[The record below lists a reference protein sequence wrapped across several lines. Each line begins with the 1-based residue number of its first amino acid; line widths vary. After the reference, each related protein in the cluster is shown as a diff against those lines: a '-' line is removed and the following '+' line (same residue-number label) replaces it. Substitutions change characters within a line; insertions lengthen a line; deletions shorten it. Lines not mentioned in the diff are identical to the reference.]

1 MMAACDNVASGSGK
15 TMFFAE
21 GALSNPLGPYRR
33 MGLPLNVLLLSSIV
47 KILIIAHLLLIGVM
61 AMIWAERR
69 ISGWMQDRLGPN
81 RVGFQGL
88 LQPIADG
95 IKFLLKE
102 DLIPNHVDK
111 PLYVLAPAMLL
122 IPAMLTIAVVPFGG
136 SIEIAG
142 HTIPLQIADINIG
155 ILYIL
160 AITSLGVYGVV
171 LGAWASNNKYS
182 LLGGLRS
189 SAQMISY
196 ELTLGLAI
204 IGVLMLTVVEQGG
217 SALSLREIAKSQGKN
232 LWNWNFLIH
241 FPAFLAFTTAMFAET
256 NRLPFDLAEAE
267 QELVA
272 GYHTEYSSMKF
283 AMFFMAEYMN
293 MIVGSAVTVTLF
305 LGGWHFFGLE
315 NVGGPILSGLISFGI
330 FFAKTAI
337 FLFVFIWVR
346 WTLPRFRYDQ
356 LMNLGWKFLLPVALS
371 SIVVTG
377 FLWVTTDGN
386 KLLIGI
392 GNVVAAFIVISVVG
406 GLLVMNK
413 PPEVSTPEIAGLDTL
428 ESEGSS

>member
-1 MMAACDNVASGSGK
+1 MKGWVPNLPPFHPSNQVGK
-15 TMFFAE
+15 VKSMENMPF
-21 GALSNPLGPYRR
+21 L
-33 MGLPLNVLLLSSIV
+33 VLILSSVV
-47 KILIIAHLLLIGVM
+47 KILIIVHLLIIGVM
-61 AMIWAERR
+61 VMIWAERR
-69 ISGWMQDRLGPN
+69 VSGWMQDRLGPN
-81 RVGFQGL
+81 RVGPQGL

-95 IKFLLKE
+95 LKFMFKE
-102 DLIPNHVDK
+102 DIIPDHVDK

-122 IPAMLTIAVVPFGG
+122 VPALIVVAVVPFGS
-136 SIEIAG
+136 SITLFGYE
-142 HTIPLQIADINIG
+142 IPLQIADINIG

-204 IGVLMLTVVEQGG
+204 IGVLMLT
-217 SALSLREIAKSQGKN
+217 SSLSLRTIAIEQGAYP
-232 LWNWNFLIH
+232 WQWNFLIH

-293 MIVGSAVTVTLF
+293 MIVGSAVVVTLF

-315 NVGGPILSGLISFGI
+315 NVGGPVWSGLISFGI
-330 FFAKTAI
+330 FFVKTAI

-356 LMNLGWKFLLPVALS
+356 LMNFGWKFLLPVALT

-377 FLWVTTDGN
+377 ALWIMTESR
-386 KLLIGI
+386 LIVGI
-392 GNVVAAFIVISVVG
+392 GNVVAAFIVVSIVA

-413 PPEVSTPEIAGLDTL
+413 TPEPAIPDDDSQITRSALDAI
-428 ESEGSS
+428 E

>member
-1 MMAACDNVASGSGK
+1 MENSQ
-15 TMFFAE
+15 
-21 GALSNPLGPYRR
+21 LL
-33 MGLPLNVLLLSSIV
+33 VLILSSIV
-47 KILIIAHLLLIGVM
+47 KILFIAHLLIIGVM
-61 AMIWAERR
+61 AMIWSERR
-69 ISGWMQDRLGPN
+69 VSGWMQDRLGPN
-81 RVGFQGL
+81 RVGFQGI

-95 IKFLLKE
+95 IKFLFKE
-102 DLIPNHVDK
+102 DLIPDHVDK
-111 PLYVLAPAMLL
+111 PLYVLAPAMVL
-122 IPAMLTIAVVPFGG
+122 IPAMVTIAVVPFGS
-136 SIEIAG
+136 SITVLG
-142 HTIPLQIADINIG
+142 HEIPLQIADINIG
-155 ILYIL
+155 VLYIL

-204 IGVLMLTVVEQGG
+204 IGVLMLTSSLHLRQVAEAQG
-217 SALSLREIAKSQGKN
+217 AYP
-232 LWNWNFLIH
+232 WHWNFLIH
-241 FPAFLAFTTAMFAET
+241 FPAFLAFITAMFAET

-283 AMFFMAEYMN
+283 AMFFMAEYMH

-315 NVGGPILSGLISFGI
+315 NIGGPVWSGVISFGI
-330 FFAKTAI
+330 FFVKTAI

-356 LMNLGWKFLLPVALS
+356 LMNFGWKFLLPVTLT
-371 SIVVTG
+371 SIAVTG
-377 FLWVTTDGN
+377 ILWITTGSR
-386 KLLIGI
+386 LVVGI
-392 GNVVAAFIVISVVG
+392 GNAVAGFIVASIVA
-406 GLLVMNK
+406 GLLAMDTPK
-413 PPEVSTPEIAGLDTL
+413 PAIQDSDNRLTPTALDAI
-428 ESEGSS
+428 E

>member
-1 MMAACDNVASGSGK
+1 MEIN
-15 TMFFAE
+15 
-21 GALSNPLGPYRR
+21 
-33 MGLPLNVLLLSSIV
+33 LLEHIV
-47 KILIIAHLLLIGVM
+47 IPIIKILFIAHLLIIGVM
-61 AMIWAERR
+61 VMIWSERR
-69 ISGWMQDRLGPN
+69 VSGWIQDRLGPN
-81 RVGFQGL
+81 RVGPQGL

-95 IKFLLKE
+95 IKFLFKE

-122 IPAMLTIAVVPFGG
+122 IPAMIAIAVVPFGS
-136 SIEIAG
+136 SITIAEIE
-142 HTIPLQIADINIG
+142 IPLQIADINIG

-171 LGAWASNNKYS
+171 IGAWASNNKYS

-204 IGVLMLTVVEQGG
+204 IGVLMLTDLPEEILRKLGDDEVNP
-217 SALSLREIAKSQGKN
+217 LSLQHIAYSQSENG
-232 LWNWNFLIH
+232 WNILIH

-283 AMFFMAEYMN
+283 AIFFMAEYMN
-293 MIVGSAVTVTLF
+293 MIVGSAVVVTLF

-315 NVGGPILSGLISFGI
+315 TMGGPIWSGVISFAI
-330 FFAKTAI
+330 FFIKTGI

-356 LMNLGWKFLLPVALS
+356 LMNFGWKFLLPVALT

-377 FLWVTTDGN
+377 TLWIVTDEN
-386 KLLIGI
+386 RLWIGI
-392 GNVVAAFIVISVVG
+392 GNVVAAFIVVAIVAGMLAIDNNSKSVVQDRDTAPLR
-406 GLLVMNK
+406 GL
-413 PPEVSTPEIAGLDTL
+413 EAIE
-428 ESEGSS
+428 

>member
-1 MMAACDNVASGSGK
+1 MEN
-15 TMFFAE
+15 F
-21 GALSNPLGPYRR
+21 PL
-33 MGLPLNVLLLSSIV
+33 VLVLSSVV
-47 KILIIAHLLLIGVM
+47 KIVIVVHLLLIGVM
-61 AMIWAERR
+61 LMIWAERR
-69 ISGWMQDRLGPN
+69 VSGWMQDRLGPN
-81 RVGFQGL
+81 RVGPQGL
-88 LQPIADG
+88 LQPVADG
-95 IKFLLKE
+95 LKFMFKE

-122 IPAMLTIAVVPFGG
+122 VPALVAVAVVPFGS
-136 SIEIAG
+136 SIELFG
-142 HTIPLQIADINIG
+142 ETIDLQIADINIG

-196 ELTLGLAI
+196 ELILGLGI
-204 IGVLMLTVVEQGG
+204 IGILMLT
-217 SALSLREIAKSQGKN
+217 SSLSLRTIAIEQGAYP
-232 LWNWNFLIH
+232 WQWNFLIH

-293 MIVGSAVTVTLF
+293 MIVGSAVVVTLF

-315 NVGGPILSGLISFGI
+315 NVGGPVWSGLISFGI
-330 FFAKTAI
+330 FFVKTAI

-377 FLWVTTDGN
+377 TLWITTDGN
-386 KLLIGI
+386 RLWIGI
-392 GNVVAAFIVISVVG
+392 GNVVAAFVVVSIVG
-406 GLLVMNK
+406 GMLVMNK
-413 PPEVSTPEIAGLDTL
+413 APEPAIPDSDRQITPSALDAV
-428 ESEGSS
+428 E

>member
-1 MMAACDNVASGSGK
+1 MDID
-15 TMFFAE
+15 
-21 GALSNPLGPYRR
+21 
-33 MGLPLNVLLLSSIV
+33 LLQDIIIPIV
-47 KILIIAHLLLIGVM
+47 KILFIAHLLIIGVM
-61 AMIWAERR
+61 AMIWSERR
-69 ISGWMQDRLGPN
+69 VSGWMQDRLGPN
-81 RVGFQGL
+81 RVGPQGL

-95 IKFLLKE
+95 IKFLFKE

-122 IPAMLTIAVVPFGG
+122 VPAMIAIAVVPFGS
-136 SIEIAG
+136 SITIAG
-142 HTIPLQIADINIG
+142 IDIPLQIADINIG

-171 LGAWASNNKYS
+171 IGAWASNNKYS

-204 IGVLMLTVVEQGG
+204 IGVLMLSE
-217 SALSLREIAKSQGKN
+217 SLSLRTIAEGQGSYPWK
-232 LWNWNFLIH
+232 WNFLIH

-283 AMFFMAEYMN
+283 AIFFMAEYMN
-293 MIVGSAVTVTLF
+293 MIVGSAVVVTLF

-315 NVGGPILSGLISFGI
+315 AIGGPFWSGVISFAI
-330 FFAKTAI
+330 FFIKTGV

-356 LMNLGWKFLLPVALS
+356 LMNFGWKFLLPVALT

-377 FLWVTTDGN
+377 TLYIATAGNRLW
-386 KLLIGI
+386 IGI
-392 GNVVAAFIVISVVG
+392 GNVAAAFIVVAIVAGILAMDNNSKSAAQ
-406 GLLVMNK
+406 N
-413 PPEVSTPEIAGLDTL
+413 TPAAAPLRGLDAV
-428 ESEGSS
+428 E

>member
-1 MMAACDNVASGSGK
+1 MES
-15 TMFFAE
+15 
-21 GALSNPLGPYRR
+21 
-33 MGLPLNVLLLSSIV
+33 LPLHVFIISSIV
-47 KILIIAHLLLIGVM
+47 KILIIAHLLIIGVM
-61 AMIWAERR
+61 AMIWSERR
-69 ISGWMQDRLGPN
+69 VSGWMQDRLGPN
-81 RVGFQGL
+81 RVGPQGL

-95 IKFLLKE
+95 IKFLFKE

-111 PLYVLAPAMLL
+111 PLYVLAPVMLL
-122 IPAMLTIAVVPFGG
+122 IPAMIAIAVVPFGS
-136 SIEIAG
+136 SIELFG

-160 AITSLGVYGVV
+160 AIASLGVYGVV
-171 LGAWASNNKYS
+171 IGAWASNNKYS

-204 IGVLMLTVVEQGG
+204 IGVLMLTDLPDEILTKLGDDEVNP
-217 SALSLREIAKSQGKN
+217 LSLRHIALAQGVN
-232 LWNWNFLIH
+232 PWNILVH
-241 FPAFLAFTTAMFAET
+241 FPAFLAFTTAVFAET

-283 AMFFMAEYMN
+283 AIFFMAEYMS
-293 MIVGSAVTVTLF
+293 MIVGSAVVVTLF

-315 NVGGPILSGLISFGI
+315 NIGGEGSILAGLISFAI
-330 FFAKTAI
+330 FFAKTGI

-356 LMNLGWKFLLPVALS
+356 LMNFGWKFLLPIALT

-377 FLWVTTDGN
+377 TLSIATKGNLLW
-386 KLLIGI
+386 IGI
-392 GNVVAAFIVISVVG
+392 GNVVAAFIVIAIVAGILAMDNNS
-406 GLLVMNK
+406 K
-413 PPEVSTPEIAGLDTL
+413 SAAQSTPAAAPLRGLDAV
-428 ESEGSS
+428 E

>member
-1 MMAACDNVASGSGK
+1 V
-15 TMFFAE
+15 
-21 GALSNPLGPYRR
+21 
-33 MGLPLNVLLLSSIV
+33 
-47 KILIIAHLLLIGVM
+47 HLLIIGVM
-61 AMIWAERR
+61 IMIWAERR
-69 ISGWMQDRLGPN
+69 VSGWMQDRLGPN
-81 RVGFQGL
+81 RVGPQGL

-95 IKFLLKE
+95 LKFMFKE

-122 IPAMLTIAVVPFGG
+122 VPALVTVAVVPFGSYITLFG
-136 SIEIAG
+136 YEIPLEIAN
-142 HTIPLQIADINIG
+142 INIG

-204 IGVLMLTVVEQGG
+204 IGVLMLTNIVGDE
-217 SALSLREIAKSQGKN
+217 SALSLRAIAKSQGSY
-232 LWNWNFLIH
+232 LWKWNFLIH

-293 MIVGSAVTVTLF
+293 MIVGSAVVVTLF

-315 NVGGPILSGLISFGI
+315 TIGGPVWSGLISFGI
-330 FFAKTAI
+330 FFVKTAI

-356 LMNLGWKFLLPVALS
+356 LMNFGWKFLLPVALT

-377 FLWVTTDGN
+377 TLWITTGSR
-386 KLLIGI
+386 LVVGI
-392 GNVVAAFIVISVVG
+392 GNVVAAFIVVSIVA
-406 GLLVMNK
+406 GLLVMQTPK
-413 PPEVSTPEIAGLDTL
+413 PALQDSERQITPSALDAI
-428 ESEGSS
+428 E

>member
-1 MMAACDNVASGSGK
+1 MEN
-15 TMFFAE
+15 F
-21 GALSNPLGPYRR
+21 PL
-33 MGLPLNVLLLSSIV
+33 VLVLSSII
-47 KILIIAHLLLIGVM
+47 KIVIVAHLLIIGVM
-61 AMIWAERR
+61 IMIWAERR
-69 ISGWMQDRLGPN
+69 VSGWMQDRLGPN
-81 RVGFQGL
+81 RVGPQGL

-95 IKFLLKE
+95 LKFMFKE

-122 IPAMLTIAVVPFGG
+122 VPALVVVAVVPFGS
-136 SIEIAG
+136 SITLFGNE
-142 HTIPLQIADINIG
+142 IPLHIADINIG

-204 IGVLMLTVVEQGG
+204 IGVLMLTNIVGDE
-217 SALSLREIAKSQGKN
+217 SALSLRVIAESQGSY
-232 LWNWNFLIH
+232 LWQWNFLIH

-293 MIVGSAVTVTLF
+293 MIVGSAVVVTLF

-315 NVGGPILSGLISFGI
+315 TVGGPVWSGLISFGI
-330 FFAKTAI
+330 FFVKTAI

-356 LMNLGWKFLLPVALS
+356 LMNFGWKFLLPVALT

-377 FLWVTTDGN
+377 TLWITTGSR
-386 KLLIGI
+386 LVVGI
-392 GNVVAAFIVISVVG
+392 GNVVAAFIVVSIVA
-406 GLLVMNK
+406 GLLVMQTPK
-413 PPEVSTPEIAGLDTL
+413 PAIQDSERQITPSALDAV
-428 ESEGSS
+428 E

>member
-1 MMAACDNVASGSGK
+1 MEIN
-15 TMFFAE
+15 
-21 GALSNPLGPYRR
+21 
-33 MGLPLNVLLLSSIV
+33 LLEQIV
-47 KILIIAHLLLIGVM
+47 IPIIKILFIAHLLIIGVM
-61 AMIWAERR
+61 AMIWSERR
-69 ISGWMQDRLGPN
+69 VSGWMQDRLGPN
-81 RVGFQGL
+81 RVGPQGL

-95 IKFLLKE
+95 IKFLFKE

-122 IPAMLTIAVVPFGG
+122 VPAMITIAVVPFGS
-136 SIEIAG
+136 SI
-142 HTIPLQIADINIG
+142 TIPGLENPILLQIADINIG
-155 ILYIL
+155 ILFIL

-171 LGAWASNNKYS
+171 IGAWASNNKYS

-204 IGVLMLTVVEQGG
+204 IGVLMLSSSLSLRTIAVEQG
-217 SALSLREIAKSQGKN
+217 AYPWK
-232 LWNWNFLIH
+232 WNFLIH

-283 AMFFMAEYMN
+283 AIFFMAEYMN
-293 MIVGSAVTVTLF
+293 MIVGSAVVVTLF

-315 NVGGPILSGLISFGI
+315 NLGGEGSILAGLISFAI
-330 FFAKTAI
+330 FFIKTGI

-356 LMNLGWKFLLPVALS
+356 LMNFGWKFLLPVTLT

-377 FLWVTTDGN
+377 TLWVVIKEN
-386 KLLIGI
+386 KQLWIGI
-392 GNVVAAFIVISVVG
+392 GNVVAAFIVVAIVAGMLAMDNNSKSAVQ
-406 GLLVMNK
+406 
-413 PPEVSTPEIAGLDTL
+413 STPAAAPLRGLDAV
-428 ESEGSS
+428 E

>member
-1 MMAACDNVASGSGK
+1 
-15 TMFFAE
+15 
-21 GALSNPLGPYRR
+21 
-33 MGLPLNVLLLSSIV
+33 MGIELVEHIIIPII
-47 KILIIAHLLLIGVM
+47 KIIFIAHLLIIGVM
-61 AMIWAERR
+61 AMIWSERR
-69 ISGWMQDRLGPN
+69 VSGWMQDRLGPN
-81 RVGFQGL
+81 RVGPQGL

-95 IKFLLKE
+95 IKFLFKE

-122 IPAMLTIAVVPFGG
+122 VPAMITIAVVPFGG
-136 SIEIAG
+136 TIELFG
-142 HTIPLQIADINIG
+142 QTINLQIADINIG
-155 ILYIL
+155 ILYVL
-160 AITSLGVYGVV
+160 AISSLGVYGVV
-171 LGAWASNNKYS
+171 IGAWASNNKYS

-204 IGVLMLTVVEQGG
+204 IGILMLSSSLSLRTIAVEQGPYPW
-217 SALSLREIAKSQGKN
+217 K
-232 LWNWNFLIH
+232 WNFLIH
-241 FPAFLAFTTAMFAET
+241 FPAFLAFTAAMFAET

-283 AMFFMAEYMN
+283 AIFFMAEYMN

-315 NVGGPILSGLISFGI
+315 NMGGPIWSGIISFAI
-330 FFAKTAI
+330 FFVKTGI

-346 WTLPRFRYDQ
+346 WTFPRFRYDQ
-356 LMNLGWKFLLPVALS
+356 LMNFGWKFLLPVALT

-377 FLWVTTDGN
+377 TLWIATNGN
-386 KLLIGI
+386 RLWIGI
-392 GNVVAAFIVISVVG
+392 GNVVAAFIV
-406 GLLVMNK
+406 
-413 PPEVSTPEIAGLDTL
+413 VSIVAGMLAMDNNSPTTKQGTSAAAPLRGLDAI
-428 ESEGSS
+428 E

>member
-1 MMAACDNVASGSGK
+1 MEIDLVEQIIIPVIK
-15 TMFFAE
+15 
-21 GALSNPLGPYRR
+21 
-33 MGLPLNVLLLSSIV
+33 VLF
-47 KILIIAHLLLIGVM
+47 IAHLLVIGVM
-61 AMIWAERR
+61 AMIWSERR
-69 ISGWMQDRLGPN
+69 VSGWMQDRLGPN
-81 RVGFQGL
+81 RVGPQGL

-95 IKFLLKE
+95 IKFLFKE

-122 IPAMLTIAVVPFGG
+122 VPAMITIAVVPFGD
-136 SIEIAG
+136 SIAIAG
-142 HTIPLQIADINIG
+142 IDIPLQIADLNIG

-171 LGAWASNNKYS
+171 IGAWASNNKYS

-204 IGVLMLTVVEQGG
+204 IGILMLSSSLSLRTIAVEQG
-217 SALSLREIAKSQGKN
+217 AYPWK
-232 LWNWNFLIH
+232 WNFLIH

-283 AMFFMAEYMN
+283 AIFFMAEYMN
-293 MIVGSAVTVTLF
+293 MIVGSAVVVTLF

-315 NVGGPILSGLISFGI
+315 SIGGPFWSGIISFAI
-330 FFAKTAI
+330 FFIKTGV
-337 FLFVFIWVR
+337 FLFIFIWVR

-356 LMNLGWKFLLPVALS
+356 LMNF
-371 SIVVTG
+371 G
-377 FLWVTTDGN
+377 FR
-386 KLLIGI
+386 
-392 GNVVAAFIVISVVG
+392 S
-406 GLLVMNK
+406 
-413 PPEVSTPEIAGLDTL
+413 
-428 ESEGSS
+428 

>member
-1 MMAACDNVASGSGK
+1 MEIN
-15 TMFFAE
+15 
-21 GALSNPLGPYRR
+21 
-33 MGLPLNVLLLSSIV
+33 LLEQIV
-47 KILIIAHLLLIGVM
+47 IPIIKILFIAHLLIIGVM
-61 AMIWAERR
+61 AMIWSERR
-69 ISGWMQDRLGPN
+69 VSGWMQDRLGPN
-81 RVGFQGL
+81 RVGPQGL

-95 IKFLLKE
+95 IKFLFKE

-122 IPAMLTIAVVPFGG
+122 VPAMITIAVVPFGS
-136 SIEIAG
+136 SI
-142 HTIPLQIADINIG
+142 TIPGLENPILLQIADINIG
-155 ILYIL
+155 ILFIL

-171 LGAWASNNKYS
+171 IGAWASNNKYS

-204 IGVLMLTVVEQGG
+204 IGVLMLSSSLSLRTIAVEQG
-217 SALSLREIAKSQGKN
+217 AYPWK
-232 LWNWNFLIH
+232 WNFLIH

-283 AMFFMAEYMN
+283 AIFFMAEYMN
-293 MIVGSAVTVTLF
+293 MIVGSAVVVTLF

-315 NVGGPILSGLISFGI
+315 NVGGEGSILAGLISFAI
-330 FFAKTAI
+330 FFIKTGI

-356 LMNLGWKFLLPVALS
+356 LMNFGWKFLLPVTLT

-377 FLWVTTDGN
+377 TLWVVVKEN
-386 KLLIGI
+386 KQLWIGI
-392 GNVVAAFIVISVVG
+392 GNVVAAFIVVAIVAGMLAMDNNSKSAVQ
-406 GLLVMNK
+406 
-413 PPEVSTPEIAGLDTL
+413 STPAAAPLRGLDAV
-428 ESEGSS
+428 E

>member
-1 MMAACDNVASGSGK
+1 MEGSQ
-15 TMFFAE
+15 FLVLI
-21 GALSNPLGPYRR
+21 LSA
-33 MGLPLNVLLLSSIV
+33 IV
-47 KILIIAHLLLIGVM
+47 KILFIAHLLIIGVM

-69 ISGWMQDRLGPN
+69 VSGWMQDRLGPN
-81 RVGFQGL
+81 RVGPQGI

-95 IKFLLKE
+95 IKFLFKE
-102 DLIPNHVDK
+102 DLIPDHVDK
-111 PLYVLAPAMLL
+111 PLYVLAPAMVL
-122 IPAMLTIAVVPFGG
+122 IPALVTIAVVPFGS
-136 SIEIAG
+136 SITVLG
-142 HTIPLQIADINIG
+142 HEIPLQIADINIG

-204 IGVLMLTVVEQGG
+204 IGVLMLTSSLHLRAIAEAQG
-217 SALSLREIAKSQGKN
+217 AYP
-232 LWNWNFLIH
+232 WHWNFLIH
-241 FPAFLAFTTAMFAET
+241 FPAFLAFITAVFAET

-283 AMFFMAEYMN
+283 AMFFMAEYMH
-293 MIVGSAVTVTLF
+293 MIVGSAVAVTLF

-315 NVGGPILSGLISFGI
+315 NIGGPVWSGVISFGI

-356 LMNLGWKFLLPVALS
+356 LMNFGWKFLLPVTLT

-377 FLWVTTDGN
+377 TLWIITGSRLVV
-386 KLLIGI
+386 GI
-392 GNVVAAFIVISVVG
+392 GNAVAGFVVVSIVA
-406 GLLVMNK
+406 GLLVMDAPK
-413 PPEVSTPEIAGLDTL
+413 PAMQDRGNQLTPTALDAI
-428 ESEGSS
+428 E

>member
-1 MMAACDNVASGSGK
+1 MEINILEQI
-15 TMFFAE
+15 TI
-21 GALSNPLGPYRR
+21 P
-33 MGLPLNVLLLSSIV
+33 II
-47 KILIIAHLLLIGVM
+47 KILFIAHLLIIGVM
-61 AMIWAERR
+61 AMIWSERR
-69 ISGWMQDRLGPN
+69 VSGWIQDRLGPN
-81 RVGFQGL
+81 RVGPQGL

-95 IKFLLKE
+95 IKFLFKE

-122 IPAMLTIAVVPFGG
+122 VPAMITIAVVPFGG
-136 SIEIAG
+136 DI
-142 HTIPLQIADINIG
+142 TITGLDDPISLQIADINVG

-160 AITSLGVYGVV
+160 AIASLGVYGVV
-171 LGAWASNNKYS
+171 IGAWASNNKYS

-204 IGVLMLTVVEQGG
+204 IGVLMLSE
-217 SALSLREIAKSQGKN
+217 SLSLRTIAEEQGSN
-232 LWNWNFLIH
+232 MWEWNFLIH

-283 AMFFMAEYMN
+283 AIFFMAEYMN
-293 MIVGSAVTVTLF
+293 MIVGSAVVVTLF

-315 NVGGPILSGLISFGI
+315 NIGGEGSILSGIISFAI
-330 FFAKTAI
+330 FFIKTGI
-337 FLFVFIWVR
+337 FLFIFIWVR

-356 LMNLGWKFLLPVALS
+356 LMNFGWKFLLPVALT

-377 FLWVTTDGN
+377 TLWVVTNGN
-386 KLLIGI
+386 RLWIGI
-392 GNVVAAFIVISVVG
+392 GNVVAAFIVVAVVAG
-406 GLLVMNK
+406 MLALDNNSK
-413 PPEVSTPEIAGLDTL
+413 SSTQAILDAAPLRGLDAV
-428 ESEGSS
+428 E

>member
-1 MMAACDNVASGSGK
+1 MDID
-15 TMFFAE
+15 
-21 GALSNPLGPYRR
+21 
-33 MGLPLNVLLLSSIV
+33 LLQDIIIPIV
-47 KILIIAHLLLIGVM
+47 KILFIAHLLIIGVM
-61 AMIWAERR
+61 AMIWSERR
-69 ISGWMQDRLGPN
+69 VSGWMQDRLGPN
-81 RVGFQGL
+81 RVGPQGL

-95 IKFLLKE
+95 IKFLFKE

-122 IPAMLTIAVVPFGG
+122 VPAMIAIAVVPFGS
-136 SIEIAG
+136 SITIAG
-142 HTIPLQIADINIG
+142 IDIPLQIADINIG

-171 LGAWASNNKYS
+171 IGAWASNNKYS

-204 IGVLMLTVVEQGG
+204 IGVLMLSE
-217 SALSLREIAKSQGKN
+217 SLSLREIAEGQGAN
-232 LWNWNFLIH
+232 LWEWNFMIH

-293 MIVGSAVTVTLF
+293 MIVGSAVVVTLF

-315 NVGGPILSGLISFGI
+315 TIGGPFWSGIISFAI
-330 FFAKTAI
+330 FFVKTGI

-356 LMNLGWKFLLPVALS
+356 LMNFGWKFLLPVALS

-377 FLWVTTDGN
+377 TLYITTNGNRLW
-386 KLLIGI
+386 IGI
-392 GNVVAAFIVISVVG
+392 GNIVAAFIVVAIVAG
-406 GLLVMNK
+406 MLAMDNNTK
-413 PPEVSTPEIAGLDTL
+413 STAQNTPAAAPLRGLDAV
-428 ESEGSS
+428 E

>member
-1 MMAACDNVASGSGK
+1 MENM
-15 TMFFAE
+15 
-21 GALSNPLGPYRR
+21 PL
-33 MGLPLNVLLLSSIV
+33 LVLILSSIV
-47 KILIIAHLLLIGVM
+47 KILIIVHLLLVGVM
-61 AMIWAERR
+61 IMIWAERR
-69 ISGWMQDRLGPN
+69 VSGWMQDRLGPN
-81 RVGFQGL
+81 RVGPQGL
-88 LQPIADG
+88 LQPVADG
-95 IKFLLKE
+95 LKFMFKE

-122 IPAMLTIAVVPFGG
+122 IPAFVAVAVVPFGS
-136 SIEIAG
+136 SITAFG
-142 HTIPLQIADINIG
+142 YPIPLQIADINIG

-196 ELTLGLAI
+196 ELTLGLGI
-204 IGVLMLTVVEQGG
+204 IGILMLTGNT
-217 SALSLREIAKSQGKN
+217 LSLRTIAIEQGAYP
-232 LWNWNFLIH
+232 WQWNFLIH

-315 NVGGPILSGLISFGI
+315 NVGGPVWSGLISFGI
-330 FFAKTAI
+330 FFIKTAI
-337 FLFVFIWVR
+337 FLFGFIWVR

-356 LMNLGWKFLLPVALS
+356 LMNFGWKFLLPIALT

-377 FLWVTTDGN
+377 ILWITTN
-386 KLLIGI
+386 SRLVVGI
-392 GNVVAAFIVISVVG
+392 GNAISAFIVVSIVA
-406 GLLVMNK
+406 GLLVMTTPK
-413 PPEVSTPEIAGLDTL
+413 PAIQESDSGFAPTALDTV
-428 ESEGSS
+428 E

>member
-1 MMAACDNVASGSGK
+1 ML
-15 TMFFAE
+15 F
-21 GALSNPLGPYRR
+21 
-33 MGLPLNVLLLSSIV
+33 IV
-47 KILIIAHLLLIGVM
+47 HLLVIGVM
-61 AMIWAERR
+61 VMIWSERR
-69 ISGWMQDRLGPN
+69 VSGWIQDRLGPN
-81 RVGFQGL
+81 RVGPQGL

-95 IKFLLKE
+95 IKFLFKE

-122 IPAMLTIAVVPFGG
+122 IPAMIAVAVVPFGDTIT
-136 SIEIAG
+136 IEGLDNPIS
-142 HTIPLQIADINIG
+142 LQIADINIG

-171 LGAWASNNKYS
+171 IGAWASNNKYS

-204 IGVLMLTVVEQGG
+204 IGVLMLSE
-217 SALSLREIAKSQGKN
+217 SLSLRVIAKEQGSYP
-232 LWNWNFLIH
+232 WNWNFLIH

-283 AMFFMAEYMN
+283 AIFFMAEYMN
-293 MIVGSAVTVTLF
+293 MIVGSAVVVTLF

-315 NVGGPILSGLISFGI
+315 TMGGPIWSGVISFAI
-330 FFAKTAI
+330 FFIKTGI

-356 LMNLGWKFLLPVALS
+356 LMNFGWKFLLPVALT

-377 FLWVTTDGN
+377 TLWVVVTEN
-386 KLLIGI
+386 KLLWIGI
-392 GNVVAAFIVISVVG
+392 GNTVAAFIVVSIVAGMLAMDNNSKAAAQDTSAAPLR
-406 GLLVMNK
+406 GL
-413 PPEVSTPEIAGLDTL
+413 EAIE
-428 ESEGSS
+428 

>member
-1 MMAACDNVASGSGK
+1 MDN
-15 TMFFAE
+15 
-21 GALSNPLGPYRR
+21 
-33 MGLPLNVLLLSSIV
+33 LPLHVFIISSIV
-47 KILIIAHLLLIGVM
+47 KILIIAHLLIIGVM
-61 AMIWAERR
+61 AMIWSERR
-69 ISGWMQDRLGPN
+69 VSGWMQDRLGPN
-81 RVGFQGL
+81 RVGPQGL

-95 IKFLLKE
+95 IKFLFKE

-111 PLYVLAPAMLL
+111 PLYVLAPVMLL
-122 IPAMLTIAVVPFGG
+122 VPAMIAIAVVPFG
-136 SIEIAG
+136 SSMTILG
-142 HTIPLQIADINIG
+142 HEIPLQIADINIG

-171 LGAWASNNKYS
+171 IGAWASNNKYS

-204 IGVLMLTVVEQGG
+204 IGVLMLTDLPDEILTKLGDDEVNP
-217 SALSLREIAKSQGKN
+217 LSLRHIAYAQGVHS
-232 LWNWNFLIH
+232 WNILVH

-283 AMFFMAEYMN
+283 AIFFMAEYMN
-293 MIVGSAVTVTLF
+293 MIVGSAVVVTLF

-315 NVGGPILSGLISFGI
+315 AIGGPFWSGVISFAI
-330 FFAKTAI
+330 LFVKTGV

-356 LMNLGWKFLLPVALS
+356 LMNFGWKFLLPVALT

-377 FLWVTTDGN
+377 TLYIATNGNRLW
-386 KLLIGI
+386 IGI
-392 GNVVAAFIVISVVG
+392 GNVVAAFIVVAIVAGMLAMDNNSKSAVQ
-406 GLLVMNK
+406 
-413 PPEVSTPEIAGLDTL
+413 STPAAAPLRGLDAV
-428 ESEGSS
+428 E

>member
-1 MMAACDNVASGSGK
+1 MDINLLEDIVIPIIK
-15 TMFFAE
+15 
-21 GALSNPLGPYRR
+21 
-33 MGLPLNVLLLSSIV
+33 VLF
-47 KILIIAHLLLIGVM
+47 IAHLLVIGVM
-61 AMIWAERR
+61 VMIWSERR
-69 ISGWMQDRLGPN
+69 VSGWIQDRLGPN
-81 RVGFQGL
+81 RVGPQGL

-95 IKFLLKE
+95 IKFLFKE

-122 IPAMLTIAVVPFGG
+122 IPAMIAVAVVPFGS
-136 SIEIAG
+136 SITIGEVEIF
-142 HTIPLQIADINIG
+142 LQIADINIG

-171 LGAWASNNKYS
+171 IGAWASNNKYS

-204 IGVLMLTVVEQGG
+204 IGVLML
-217 SALSLREIAKSQGKN
+217 SDSLSPLSLREIATDQGSYPWK
-232 LWNWNFLIH
+232 WNFLIH

-283 AMFFMAEYMN
+283 AIFFMAEYMN
-293 MIVGSAVTVTLF
+293 MIVGSAVVVTLF

-315 NVGGPILSGLISFGI
+315 AMGGPIWSGVISFAI
-330 FFAKTAI
+330 FFIKTGI

-356 LMNLGWKFLLPVALS
+356 LMNFGWKFLLPVALT

-377 FLWVTTDGN
+377 TLYVATKGN
-386 KLLIGI
+386 LVWIGI
-392 GNVVAAFIVISVVG
+392 GNTVAAFIV
-406 GLLVMNK
+406 
-413 PPEVSTPEIAGLDTL
+413 VSIIAGMLALDNNSKVAAQDTSAAPLRQETL
-428 ESEGSS
+428 TIEAIE

>member
-1 MMAACDNVASGSGK
+1 MDIELVEHIIIPIIK
-15 TMFFAE
+15 
-21 GALSNPLGPYRR
+21 
-33 MGLPLNVLLLSSIV
+33 VLF
-47 KILIIAHLLLIGVM
+47 IAHLLIIGVM
-61 AMIWAERR
+61 AMIWSERR
-69 ISGWMQDRLGPN
+69 VSGWMQDRLGPN
-81 RVGFQGL
+81 RVGPQGL

-95 IKFLLKE
+95 IKFLFKE

-122 IPAMLTIAVVPFGG
+122 VPAMITIAVVPFGG
-136 SIEIAG
+136 TIELFG
-142 HTIPLQIADINIG
+142 QTINLQIADINIG
-155 ILYIL
+155 ILYVL
-160 AITSLGVYGVV
+160 AISSLGVYGVV
-171 LGAWASNNKYS
+171 IGAWASNNKYS

-204 IGVLMLTVVEQGG
+204 IGMLMLSSSLSLRTIAVEQGPYPW
-217 SALSLREIAKSQGKN
+217 K
-232 LWNWNFLIH
+232 WNFLIH

-283 AMFFMAEYMN
+283 AIFFMAEYMN

-315 NVGGPILSGLISFGI
+315 NMGGPIWSGIISFAI
-330 FFAKTAI
+330 FFVKTGI

-356 LMNLGWKFLLPVALS
+356 LMNFGWKFLLPVALT

-377 FLWVTTDGN
+377 TLWIATNGN
-386 KLLIGI
+386 RLWIGI
-392 GNVVAAFIVISVVG
+392 GNVVAAFIV
-406 GLLVMNK
+406 
-413 PPEVSTPEIAGLDTL
+413 VSIVAGMLAMDNNSPTTKQDTSAAAPLRGLDAI
-428 ESEGSS
+428 E

>member
-1 MMAACDNVASGSGK
+1 MEINIL
-15 TMFFAE
+15 E
-21 GALSNPLGPYRR
+21 Q
-33 MGLPLNVLLLSSIV
+33 IV
-47 KILIIAHLLLIGVM
+47 IPIIKILFIVHLLIIGVM
-61 AMIWAERR
+61 VMIWSERR
-69 ISGWMQDRLGPN
+69 VSGWMQDRLGPN
-81 RVGFQGL
+81 RVGPQGL

-95 IKFLLKE
+95 IKFLFKE

-111 PLYVLAPAMLL
+111 PLYVLAPVMLL
-122 IPAMLTIAVVPFGG
+122 IPAMIAIAVVPFGNIITIG
-136 SIEIAG
+136 EIE
-142 HTIPLQIADINIG
+142 IPLQIADINIG

-171 LGAWASNNKYS
+171 IGAWASNNKYS

-204 IGVLMLTVVEQGG
+204 IGVLMLSE
-217 SALSLREIAKSQGKN
+217 SLSLRVIAEKQTTYP
-232 LWNWNFLIH
+232 WNWNFLIH

-283 AMFFMAEYMN
+283 AIFFMAEYMN
-293 MIVGSAVTVTLF
+293 MIVGSAVVVTLF
-305 LGGWHFFGLE
+305 LGGWQFFGLE
-315 NVGGPILSGLISFGI
+315 TMGGPIWSGVISFAI
-330 FFAKTAI
+330 FFIKTGI

-356 LMNLGWKFLLPVALS
+356 LMNFGWKFLLPVALT

-377 FLWVTTDGN
+377 TLWVVVTEN
-386 KLLIGI
+386 KLLWIGI
-392 GNVVAAFIVISVVG
+392 GNTVTAFIVVSIVAGMLAMDNNSKTAAQDTSAAPLR
-406 GLLVMNK
+406 GL
-413 PPEVSTPEIAGLDTL
+413 EAIE
-428 ESEGSS
+428 

>member
-1 MMAACDNVASGSGK
+1 MEIDI
-15 TMFFAE
+15 
-21 GALSNPLGPYRR
+21 LQQ
-33 MGLPLNVLLLSSIV
+33 IV
-47 KILIIAHLLLIGVM
+47 IPIIKILFIVHLLIIGVM
-61 AMIWAERR
+61 AMIWSERR
-69 ISGWMQDRLGPN
+69 VSGWIQDRLGPN
-81 RVGFQGL
+81 RVGPQGL

-95 IKFLLKE
+95 IKFLFKE

-122 IPAMLTIAVVPFGG
+122 IPAMITIAVVPFGN
-136 SIEIAG
+136 EI
-142 HTIPLQIADINIG
+142 TIGGLDPIQLVIADINIG

-171 LGAWASNNKYS
+171 IGAWASNNKYS

-204 IGVLMLTVVEQGG
+204 IGILMLSE
-217 SALSLREIAKSQGKN
+217 SLSLRTIAIEQGSN
-232 LWNWNFLIH
+232 PWQWNFMIH

-283 AMFFMAEYMN
+283 AIFFMAEYMN
-293 MIVGSAVTVTLF
+293 MIVGSAVVVTLF

-315 NVGGPILSGLISFGI
+315 NIGGPIWSGVISFAI
-330 FFAKTAI
+330 FFVKTGV

-356 LMNLGWKFLLPVALS
+356 LMNFGWKFLLPVAFT

-377 FLWVTTDGN
+377 TLWFVTKGSR
-386 KLLIGI
+386 LWIGI
-392 GNVVAAFIVISVVG
+392 GNLVAAFIVVSIVAGIMAIDNNKSVVQSAPAAP
-406 GLLVMNK
+406 LR
-413 PPEVSTPEIAGLDTL
+413 GLDAI
-428 ESEGSS
+428 E

>member
-1 MMAACDNVASGSGK
+1 MEINIL
-15 TMFFAE
+15 E
-21 GALSNPLGPYRR
+21 Q
-33 MGLPLNVLLLSSIV
+33 IV
-47 KILIIAHLLLIGVM
+47 IPIIKILFIVHLLIIGVM
-61 AMIWAERR
+61 AMIWSERR
-69 ISGWMQDRLGPN
+69 VSGWMQDRLGPN
-81 RVGFQGL
+81 RVGPQGL

-95 IKFLLKE
+95 IKFLFKE

-122 IPAMLTIAVVPFGG
+122 VPAMITIAVVPFGS
-136 SIEIAG
+136 SI
-142 HTIPLQIADINIG
+142 TIPGLENPILLQIADINIG
-155 ILYIL
+155 ILFIL

-171 LGAWASNNKYS
+171 IGAWASNNKYS

-204 IGVLMLTVVEQGG
+204 IGVLMLA
-217 SALSLREIAKSQGKN
+217 SSLSLRDIAGEQGAYPWK
-232 LWNWNFLIH
+232 WNFLIH

-283 AMFFMAEYMN
+283 AIFFMAEYMN
-293 MIVGSAVTVTLF
+293 MIVGSAVVVTLF

-315 NVGGPILSGLISFGI
+315 NLGGEGSILAGLISFAI
-330 FFAKTAI
+330 FFIKTGI

-356 LMNLGWKFLLPVALS
+356 LMNFGWKFLLPVTLT

-377 FLWVTTDGN
+377 TLWVVVKEN
-386 KLLIGI
+386 KQLWIGI
-392 GNVVAAFIVISVVG
+392 GNVVAAFIVVAIVAGMLAMDNNSKSAVQ
-406 GLLVMNK
+406 
-413 PPEVSTPEIAGLDTL
+413 STPAAAPLRGLDAV
-428 ESEGSS
+428 E